1 MPLTWRLS
9 ALQWDVLTEVLGLE
23 RYPSPIQ
30 VHSHGRTR
38 VERVRVRADVC
49 VELARLGLLRAGRMD
64 ADLEAALR
72 LLHWPASWVDSV
84 WLAGAMV
91 DQPVR
96 VVAAR
101 DGTAGVCA
109 LQHPD
114 QPGATLLEVIPAAGL
129 AAAVVRRLPPHPP
142 GRSSAVTVTLQSDG
156 ARQPNEAKQH
166 GARQHGGARPPSG
179 AQFGGAL
186 LVSASPVQTS
196 AERDSAAAAVIL
208 DKPHARAGQIA
219 ANLRDSSGRVRRSD
233 VLRWCD
239 NVDGRYQVTVNRRSG
254 EPASLTVGPSD
265 PQRLGDGVQRLLAA
279 LQPR

>member
-1 MPLTWRLS
+1 MPMQWRLS
-9 ALQWDVLTEVLGLE
+9 AAQWDVLTEVLGLE

-38 VERVRVRADVC
+38 VERARVRADVC
-49 VELARLGLLRAGRMD
+49 VELAQLGLLRTGRVN

-84 WLAGAMV
+84 WLADAV
-91 DQPVR
+91 ADQPVR

-101 DGTAGVCA
+101 GGAAGVCA
-109 LQHPD
+109 LQYPD
-114 QPGATLLEVIPAAGL
+114 QPGATLLEVIPTTGV
-129 AAAVVRRLPPHPP
+129 AAAVVSRLPSHPP
-142 GRSSAVTVTLQSDG
+142 GRSSAVTVPLPPST
-156 ARQPNEAKQH
+156 
-166 GARQHGGARPPSG
+166 RPPSG
-179 AQFGGAL
+179 PQPGGGL
-186 LVSASPVQTS
+186 LVSTSPVRTS
-196 AERDSAAAAVIL
+196 AERDSAAAAAIL

-219 ANLRDSSGRVRRSD
+219 ANVRDPSGRVRRSD

>member
-1 MPLTWRLS
+1 MLLTWRLS
-9 ALQWDVLTEVLGLE
+9 APQWEVLTEVLGLE

-30 VHSHGRTR
+30 VRSHGRTH

-49 VELARLGLLRAGRMD
+49 VELAQLGLLRAGRMD

-84 WLAGAMV
+84 WLAGAMA

-101 DGTAGVCA
+101 GGTAGVCA

-142 GRSSAVTVTLQSDG
+142 GRSSAVTVALQPDG
-156 ARQPNEAKQH
+156 ARQL
-166 GARQHGGARPPSG
+166 RPPSR
-179 AQFGGAL
+179 AQFGGGL
-186 LVSASPVQTS
+186 LVSASPVRTG
-196 AERDSAAAAVIL
+196 AEHDSAAAAAIL

-219 ANLRDSSGRVRRSD
+219 ANLRDPSGRVRRSD